1 MVYTNNYCISINYN
15 SINNEFSP
23 FLIRVEKEHKARF
36 SETESGFVVSG

>member
-1 MVYTNNYCISINYN
+1 MVYTNNYCISINY

-36 SETESGFVVSG
+36 SETESDFVVSG